1 MKSKKSSL
9 TVDAAFMG
17 LLLLIFLCVIFI
29 TSYSQRDAA
38 GIFAMSLVFALMI
51 ITHFTSV
58 TLGLILNIIL
68 IFIAVTIMIYL
79 SFGTGFD
86 VGGEVYFWMVISP
99 VMTVVSHL
107 IFRGTRQIEEENDT
121 LKLYARKFILVDAF
135 TGLKN
140 GQAYQMEM
148 PIYQRLS
155 NRYELELLLMV
166 WEFRYESDLKRM
178 VGAGSVKESVRLIS
192 EQMQG
197 MLRKEDV
204 IYLLGEAPYRWG
216 TMMLTRPG
224 AEDILMER
232 IKKKFDSMDLSDIL
246 GKNAPRL
253 EMRIGMAAAAE
264 EETAGELYDR
274 AVNELQYDV

>member
-17 LLLLIFLCVIFI
+17 LLLLIFLCIIFI

-68 IFIAVTIMIYL
+68 IFIAVTVMIYL

-204 IYLLGEAPYRWG
+204 IYLLEEAPYRWG

>member
-17 LLLLIFLCVIFI
+17 LLLLIFLCIIFI

-68 IFIAVTIMIYL
+68 IFIAVTVMIYL

-155 NRYELELLLMV
+155 NRYELELLLVV

-178 VGAGSVKESVRLIS
+178 VGAGSVKESVRQIS
-192 EQMQG
+192 GQMQG

-204 IYLLGEAPYRWG
+204 IYLLEEAPYRWG